1 MNLTKLNENLN
12 NIQSLPNKPS
22 LTAEEL
28 KQEFDK
34 APNAIKEY
42 INEILTVELIS
53 ILTELERGISTG
65 ESTVS
70 TINSTI
76 ATMKTKLDGIEAGAN
91 KYSHPTS
98 AGNKHI
104 PSGGS
109 SGQVLKWKASGE
121 AQWGEDNNTTYA
133 AATTSKSGLM
143 SSTDKIKL
151 DGIATAATKN
161 TVENVLTSTSTSNAL
176 SAAQGRALKLLI
188 DGKQKNIT
196 TGTASPSGGSSGDIY
211 LQYFA

>member
-1 MNLTKLNENLN
+1 MNLTKFNENLN